1 MQQAEARLIQ
11 VLLGFFRRSDQKVN
25 SIASHNTILDE
36 GIWFNST
43 KFFTTEIARNAWQI
57 LHMGLIFSSK
67 VKG

>member
-11 VLLGFFRRSDQKVN
+11 VLLGLFDQKVN

-36 GIWFNST
+36 GIWFNLT